1 MVAPRIVFWTR
12 PHRRRPA
19 DGMLVYDRPMPTRS
33 ARVQLL
39 LAALL
44 FSTGGTAIK
53 LVALTN
59 WQVACGRSL
68 FAALVLMA
76 SGGGLW
82 RGFSWRPVLV
92 GAAQAGTLITF
103 VTANKLT
110 TAANAVFLQATAP
123 LYVALLGPF
132 LLGEHLKRK
141 DIPLLALI
149 FAGVLLLFAGS
160 HEPLAT
166 APHRVLGTFVGI
178 ASGFC
183 WALTVMGLRWIARID
198 HEDGGNSAR
207 AAAVMGNLLAFV
219 VCLPAAVPM
228 ASPTVTD
235 VVGVAYLGVFQ
246 VGAAY
251 LLLSRGIRHVPAAA
265 ASLLLLAEPAFS
277 PLWAWLVHHESPGF
291 WPLVGG
297 ALIIGAA
304 TTATWRDSRVAIVE

>member
-1 MVAPRIVFWTR
+1 M
-12 PHRRRPA
+12 RRPGGTA
-19 DGMLVYDRPMPTRS
+19 AAPDLRLMYDDGMSTRT

-39 LAALL
+39 IAALL

-68 FAALVLMA
+68 LAALVIMA
-76 SGGGLW
+76 GGRGLW

-92 GAAQAGTLITF
+92 GAAQAATLITF

-123 LYVALLGPF
+123 LYIALLGPF
-132 LLGEHLKRK
+132 LLAEHLKRK
-141 DIPLLALI
+141 DIPPLVLI
-149 FAGVLLLFAGS
+149 FLGVLLLFAGS

-166 APHRVLGTFVGI
+166 APHRVLGTVVGI

-183 WALTVMGLRWIARID
+183 WALTVMGLRWLSRTD
-198 HEDGGNSAR
+198 PVVGGDGAR
-207 AAAVMGNLLAFV
+207 AAAVSGNLLAFL
-219 VCLPAAVPM
+219 VCAPAAFPWSVP
-228 ASPTVTD
+228 STLD
-235 VVGVAYLGVFQ
+235 LLGVAYLGVFQ

-277 PLWAWLVHHESPGF
+277 PLWAWLVHHESPGV

-297 ALIIGAA
+297 GLIIGAA
-304 TTATWRDSRVAIVE
+304 TAATWRDSRVPVLE